1 MAKSFQKVNL
11 SDSEWTATEAT
22 LIRKRKLTKTDNP
35 QDADLIWSDCQ
46 WENNTPDPQ
55 QIKNLLP
62 HQTINY
68 FPQACETFRKDIL
81 TENINKFSELCP
93 ENFKD
98 ILPKSWNLSPTNTSG
113 FDEFKKFMVSQG
125 KNSSCQN
132 LEEGKTSKPEQYFI
146 VKENDEQR
154 GVGIYITD
162 DPLSDLSEKSDV
174 VVSKYIGN
182 PLLVDGCKFDF
193 RIHVLV
199 ASLQP
204 FEVYVHRELIMRM
217 ASVKYEKPNF
227 NNRNNLY
234 MHLTN
239 LSLNKHN
246 KNSVHPGLS
255 GPDLSAASGYGN
267 LARSYDYFIEYLE
280 SIGADA
286 TQVFNDMDEV
296 IAKVLI
302 ASYDD
307 LKKNYER
314 EFGEISTDLSAEK
327 TGDSSHQPKTNQAD
341 RAFQILGFDIMMDEN
356 LKSWFIEVN
365 HNPDFPDD
373 PKMVSFICR
382 KTVLDAV
389 DLMNDFNNFPA
400 LSNDLCYDFEY
411 DLVYDQP
418 NGFRKID
425 LQPIYQK
432 IEDEKNKNLKA
443 EKLRLKKLLD
453 NLKPASKTLVEP
465 RTSLLGDDLLN
476 LAKLSGSRKSSDVG
490 IDFSLRH
497 V

>member
-1 MAKSFQKVNL
+1 MAKSFQNIDL
-11 SDSEWTATEAT
+11 SDSEWTATKAA
-22 LIRKRKLTKTDNP
+22 LITKRRLTNTSDNP
-35 QDADLIWSDCQ
+35 QKTDLIWSDCQ
-46 WENNTPDPQ
+46 WENNTPNPQ
-55 QIKNLLP
+55 QIQNLLP
-62 HQTINY
+62 HQSINY
-68 FPQACETFRKDIL
+68 FPKAFETFRKDIL
-81 TENINKFSELCP
+81 TENVNKFSELCP

-98 ILPKSWNLSPTNTSG
+98 ILPKSWNLSPKNRSG
-113 FDEFKKFMVSQG
+113 YDEFKKFVASQG
-125 KNSSCQN
+125 QQ
-132 LEEGKTSKPEQYFI
+132 GKEQYYI

-162 DPLSDLSEKSDV
+162 DPLKDLSAESDV

-217 ASVKYEKPNF
+217 ASVAYEKPNLD
-227 NNRNNLY
+227 NRNNLY

-239 LSLNKHN
+239 LSLNKYN
-246 KNSVHPGLS
+246 KNSIHPGLS

-280 SIGADA
+280 SIGADPA
-286 TQVFNDMDEV
+286 QVLNDMDEV

-307 LKKNYER
+307 LKKNYEHA
-314 EFGEISTDLSAEK
+314 FGEIPNRNGTEK
-327 TGDSSHQPKTNQAD
+327 INQAD
-341 RAFQILGFDIMMDEN
+341 KAFQCLGFDIMMDEN

-373 PKMVSFICR
+373 PKMVSLLCR
-382 KTVLDAV
+382 KTVLDTL
-389 DLMNDFNNFPA
+389 DLMNDFNQFPA
-400 LSNDLCYDFEY
+400 LPNQSCDDLEY

-418 NGFRKID
+418 NGYRKID
-425 LQPIYQK
+425 LQPIYEK
-432 IEDEKNKNLKA
+432 IEQEKKKNSSV
-443 EKLRLKKLLD
+443 EKMRMKKLLED
-453 NLKPASKTLVEP
+453 LQKPKSAKKNVVEP
-465 RTSLLGDDLLN
+465 ASLLGDDLLN
-476 LAKLSGSRKSSDVG
+476 LAKLSGSRKSSA
-490 IDFSLRH
+490 DFGRRH